1 MNVIEF
7 YRAGGP
13 FMNLISFMAL
23 LTLVITVWK
32 TMDVFSKKIYNY
44 KLLDLIL
51 LGGSVALALGL
62 LSQIVGIVQALN
74 AIMEAG
80 DVSPALV
87 MGGAKVSFY
96 APIWGFIVF
105 IFSMIFYFVLKEI
118 LKAKKE
124 QLSN

>member
-1 MNVIEF
+1 VEIFE
-7 YRAGGP
+7 
-13 FMNLISFMAL
+13 L
-23 LTLVITVWK
+23 
-32 TMDVFSKKIYNY
+32 FSQKNANY

-51 LGGSVALALGL
+51 LGGSVALATGL

-96 APIWGFIVF
+96 APIWGFVF
-105 IFSMIFYFVLKEI
+105 L
-118 LKAKKE
+118 
-124 QLSN
+124 

>member
-1 MNVIEF
+1 MNFMDF

-13 FMNLISFMAL
+13 FMNLITLMAL
-23 LTLVITVWK
+23 LTIIIAVWK
-32 TMDVFSKKIYNY
+32 SFELFSQSTANS

-51 LGGSVALALGL
+51 LGGSVALATGL

-74 AIMEAG
+74 AIMEAA

-96 APIWGFIVF
+96 APIYGFVVF
-105 IFSMIFYFVLKEI
+105 IISMLFYFILKEI
-118 LKAKKE
+118 IKTKVE
-124 QLSN
+124 

>member
-13 FMNLISFMAL
+13 YMNLISLMAI
-23 LTLVITVWK
+23 LTLVITIWK
-32 TMDVFSKKIYNY
+32 SVDIFSKKAHNF

-74 AIMEAG
+74 AIIEAA
-80 DVSPALV
+80 DVSPEIV
-87 MGGAKVSFY
+87 MGGAKVSFF

-118 LKAKKE
+118 IKAKIE
-124 QLSN
+124 

>member
-1 MNVIEF
+1 MNVMEF

-13 FMNLISFMAL
+13 FMNLVSLMAI

-32 TMDVFSKKIYNY
+32 SVDIFSKKKYSY

-51 LGGSVALALGL
+51 LGGSVALAVGL

-74 AIMEAG
+74 AIMEAA
-80 DVSPALV
+80 DVSPAIV
-87 MGGAKVSFY
+87 MGGAKVSFF

-118 LKAKKE
+118 IKAKKE
-124 QLSN
+124 